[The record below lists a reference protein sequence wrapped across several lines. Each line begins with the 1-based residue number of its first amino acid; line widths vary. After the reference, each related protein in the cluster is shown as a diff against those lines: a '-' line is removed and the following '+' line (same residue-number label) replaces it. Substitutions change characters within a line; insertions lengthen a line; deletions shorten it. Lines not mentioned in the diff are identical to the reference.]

1 MIDTI
6 PARLPPADHPA
17 SPLRR
22 LAAGPLLVCLDFDGT
37 LAPIVDRP
45 DGAKLDPEM
54 VERLARL
61 AALVPTAVVS
71 GRDLGD
77 LRDRVPIT
85 GISMVGTHGVEIAHA
100 DGSVER
106 VPGLERSDARL
117 GGLVDRLRR
126 ATAALSGVLV
136 EPKRHSVA
144 VHWRLANPAAEAVA
158 ERIVDAAAGDFPEF
172 RVGRGKMVA
181 EFRPAVE
188 RDKGGAVAL
197 LRVAGNGAAPAV
209 LYIGDDVTDEDAFR
223 VLDRRCD
230 VGVLVADPPRPS
242 AAHWC
247 VPDTD
252 AVGALLDRLVADRTA
267 VTP

>member
-1 MIDTI
+1 MISPI
-6 PARLPPADHPA
+6 PDRLPPADHPA

-45 DGAKLDPEM
+45 DGARLDAAM
-54 VERLARL
+54 IDRLARL
-61 AALVPTAVVS
+61 ATLVPTAVVS

-77 LRDRVPIT
+77 LRDRVPIG
-85 GISMVGTHGVEIAHA
+85 GIAMVGTHGVEVAHA

-144 VHWRLANPAAEAVA
+144 VHWRLADPAGEAAA
-158 ERIVDAAAGDFPEF
+158 ERIVDAAADDYTEF

-197 LRVAGNGAAPAV
+197 LRKAGNGAAPAV

-223 VLDRRCD
+223 ALDRSRD
-230 VGVLVADPPRPS
+230 VGILVADPPRPS
-242 AAHWC
+242 AADWC

-252 AVGALLDRLVADRTA
+252 AVGALLDRLVAARGG